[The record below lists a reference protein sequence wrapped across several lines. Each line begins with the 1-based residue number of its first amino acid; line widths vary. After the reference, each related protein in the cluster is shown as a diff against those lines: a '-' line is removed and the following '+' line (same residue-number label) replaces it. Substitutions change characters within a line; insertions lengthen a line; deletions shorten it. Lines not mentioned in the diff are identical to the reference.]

1 MAKIMK
7 LFLIFVLVISLV
19 ESTLIPRQTEN
30 GDACARISV
39 DYKKSKGDPS
49 FSAKYS
55 DVKECLDSIPYNRE
69 LAEKIIENVKKT
81 LQGFYVFLSQAK
93 EEPQPGFSFK
103 AVDLIKELDALLLK
117 DYTSDY
123 RFMTDINNLFSELK
137 DAHLNFISL
146 CYNHFIFK
154 QQLYLYSVINKD
166 DIQIIKIF
174 DDEIDHST
182 VDCEVTHID
191 GRPSMEVIKE
201 FADTINKS
209 KDAGARFNIALTAL
223 KINENGGHNISSS
236 KFTIRNSLPEKSS
249 IDYSLTGVVVIPNV
263 MPSDSDFVN
272 QMFELQKGFKLLEDK
287 GVQKL
292 IFDFNENGGGY
303 VDLALFFVFLL
314 FPNSSPS
321 FHNDMVVSEL
331 SRALFDAAT
340 SRSIHENSIDTT
352 VITPPPSFSIES
364 LTRWAVDTAN
374 EVTDSSSNFD
384 IFAFKDPLAD
394 RHFHTVEEFIG
405 NNTFV
410 RGGTPTR
417 YTTKFVDRHS
427 QKINILTKLLAGNF
441 KEYKWMSEDMIILT
455 NGNCGSS
462 CSLITQRMAEM
473 FNVKTV
479 GVGGYKDTPLSYA
492 SFPGGMVYLDHALN
506 IELEGLELFKNET
519 LKDSLPSPFNN
530 TVIMSFTLREVYD
543 VNDDRVLEFTYKP
556 AKYRLYYDEQSA
568 RDPSKLWLKVA
579 KIFEQ

>member
-249 IDYSLTGVVVIPNV
+249 IDYSLVCANGTKTNFTRKWKIESKFYNIFNSTDDYWNKLFYNSLTATFFILSDNKTGVVVIPNV

-405 NNTFV
+405 NNTFEIS
-410 RGGTPTR
+410 
-417 YTTKFVDRHS
+417 KN
-427 QKINILTKLLAGNF
+427 ING
-441 KEYKWMSEDMIILT
+441 
-455 NGNCGSS
+455 
-462 CSLITQRMAEM
+462 
-473 FNVKTV
+473 
-479 GVGGYKDTPLSYA
+479 
-492 SFPGGMVYLDHALN
+492 
-506 IELEGLELFKNET
+506 
-519 LKDSLPSPFNN
+519 
-530 TVIMSFTLREVYD
+530 
-543 VNDDRVLEFTYKP
+543 
-556 AKYRLYYDEQSA
+556 
-568 RDPSKLWLKVA
+568 
-579 KIFEQ
+579 